1 MIWLLVS
8 GAVIALFLWLL
19 RAFTRAS
26 VTDVK
31 VFLSWF
37 AALAGV
43 SLAAM
48 LVITGRGWSA
58 VFALVM
64 LAPLL
69 WDIWLGP
76 AVARRR
82 AGAAREAGQG
92 REPPRRPNGGG
103 MSRDEAYAVLG
114 LKPGASDM
122 EIRAAYRRLMAAA
135 HPDKGGSDW
144 IAARLNQA
152 RDVLLG

>member
-1 MIWLLVS
+1 MIWLVVAA
-8 GAVIALFLWLL
+8 GTIFLFLWLL

-26 VTDVK
+26 VDDVK
-31 VFLSWF
+31 VFLRWL

-43 SLAAM
+43 SIAVLLA
-48 LVITGRGWSA
+48 ITGRGAIALFS
-58 VFALVM
+58 LVM
-64 LAPLL
+64 TAPLL
-69 WDIWLGP
+69 WDLWLGP

-82 AGAAREAGQG
+82 AGAAREG
-92 REPPRRPNGGG
+92 RPRKPAGG
-103 MSRDEAYAVLG
+103 MTREEAYAVLG
-114 LKPGASDM
+114 LQPGASAM